1 MNGGVSAISN
11 LAKVLDIILQ
21 VSATSDDN
29 GKIKMGALNILL
41 VDDDR
46 NLVTTLSHGLNKAMG
61 KAISVAVC
69 FSDSEALSMLATQR
83 FDVVISDFNMP
94 GASGLEFLNKIRQ
107 DHREMILVLITA
119 YGTDTLEEEVHR
131 LGIGYITKPIGLSL
145 LVQFIHDLIR
155 NGTEN
160 APRILI
166 LDPQGKAGM
175 P

>member
-1 MNGGVSAISN
+1 MS
-11 LAKVLDIILQ
+11 
-21 VSATSDDN
+21 
-29 GKIKMGALNILL
+29 ALNVLL
-41 VDDDR
+41 VDGNR
-46 NLVTTLSHGLNKAMG
+46 NLVTTLSDGLRKAMG

-83 FDVVISDFNMP
+83 FDVVISDFNIP
-94 GASGLEFLNKIRQ
+94 GVSGLELINKIRQ
-107 DHREMILVLITA
+107 DYRETILILTTA
-119 YGTDTLEEEVHR
+119 YGTDVLEEEVHR

-155 NGTEN
+155 DATEN

-166 LDPQGKAGM
+166 PDPRGKAGM